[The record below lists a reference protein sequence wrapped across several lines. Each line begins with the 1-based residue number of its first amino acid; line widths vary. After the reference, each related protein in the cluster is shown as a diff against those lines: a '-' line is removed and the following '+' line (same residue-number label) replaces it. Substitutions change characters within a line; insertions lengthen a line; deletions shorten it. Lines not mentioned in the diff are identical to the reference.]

1 MKRSWFRLLYQSL
14 DEFATRDDGLAL
26 DERIELLI
34 NRCFVRCTKDHWGL
48 FPYDDRYAEP
58 F

>member
-1 MKRSWFRLLYQSL
+1 MDRGWFRLLYESN
-14 DEFATRDDGLAL
+14 GLAL
-26 DERIELLI
+26 DERIELLT
-34 NRCFVRCTKDHWGL
+34 NRCYVRSTKNDRGL